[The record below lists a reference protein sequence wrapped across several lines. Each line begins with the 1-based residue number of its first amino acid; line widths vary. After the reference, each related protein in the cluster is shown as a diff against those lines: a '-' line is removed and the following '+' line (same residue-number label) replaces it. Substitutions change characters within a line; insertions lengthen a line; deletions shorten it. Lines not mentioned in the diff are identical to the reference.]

1 MTDIH
6 TQLRK
11 ADRLE
16 ALYKQLGLTLWRF
29 QELEGMVAQYY
40 VLVVLATRGMGIPE
54 GLALERTV
62 EGKTFGKTV
71 SLLRDEKKVPDELIE
86 RLPAIVKERNW
97 LVHSSLADE
106 RSAVHNDAH
115 CANFLERMEIMT
127 KEASAIIK
135 ILGQSAESFVINAA
149 VTAEEIEGLTKQT
162 LEAWRGDAA

>member
-6 TQLRK
+6 TQLRT

-16 ALYKQLGLTLWRF
+16 ALYKQLGLTLWRL

-40 VLVVLATRGMGIPE
+40 VLVALASRGMGIPE
-54 GLALERTV
+54 GLALERTI

-71 SLLRDEKKVPDELIE
+71 NLLRDAKKVPPELTE

-97 LVHSSLADE
+97 MVHSSLGDE
-106 RSAVHNDAH
+106 RAAVYNDAR
-115 CANFLERMEIMT
+115 CQAFLERMETMT
-127 KEASAIIK
+127 TEASAIIK
-135 ILGQSAESFVINAA
+135 MLGKSAESFVMNAG
-149 VTAEEIEGLTKQT
+149 VTAEEIERLTKQT